1 MKHILDKSIEAAP
14 SHEKGLEE
22 KRMEQLSVN
31 EQVTK
36 AYLTNTWE
44 LSWDPKKVTAL
55 NLRASSYLLPST

>member
-36 AYLTNTWE
+36 AYLTKHLGAFLGSQE
-44 LSWDPKKVTAL
+44 SHCPQ
-55 NLRASSYLLPST
+55 SPG